1 MNQHTFGQLVGSDGF
16 IELKIHL
23 LDGFLPIAGMPLL
36 RYLSQDVGGFPGRV
50 GWDRLF
56 LQLTFKGS
64 LQFGDGTVHLPRNHA
79 EADDDDHDEHR
90 QHYQRI
96 QRLLH
101 HGHDHNIARHPYHIE
116 EMPAPI
122 GGTDFSSVNPVLVS
136 LVGGR
141 EKVNSRLNPCADRL
155 RVHRLRTDRASV
167 VGEHH
172 ELLQAVIVFKQGGV
186 QLFAVQQE
194 IDSAV
199 KTHVRHV

>member
-1 MNQHTFGQLVGSDGF
+1 
-16 IELKIHL
+16 
-23 LDGFLPIAGMPLL
+23 
-36 RYLSQDVGGFPGRV
+36 
-50 GWDRLF
+50 
-56 LQLTFKGS
+56 
-64 LQFGDGTVHLPRNHA
+64 
-79 EADDDDHDEHR
+79 
-90 QHYQRI
+90 
-96 QRLLH
+96 
-101 HGHDHNIARHPYHIE
+101 
-116 EMPAPI
+116 MPAPI

-155 RVHRLRTDRASV
+155 RVHASV